1 MLNYHGHTTIL
12 SGGYIAGI
20 MQKVDLPEIRD
31 GTKTI
36 KVRADGNK
44 LCPGSYM
51 PSSLG
56 GRSISVGRQ

>member
-1 MLNYHGHTTIL
+1 
-12 SGGYIAGI
+12 
-20 MQKVDLPEIRD
+20 MQKVDLPEIRGN

-36 KVRADGNK
+36 KVRADGNISFA
-44 LCPGSYM
+44 LGAM